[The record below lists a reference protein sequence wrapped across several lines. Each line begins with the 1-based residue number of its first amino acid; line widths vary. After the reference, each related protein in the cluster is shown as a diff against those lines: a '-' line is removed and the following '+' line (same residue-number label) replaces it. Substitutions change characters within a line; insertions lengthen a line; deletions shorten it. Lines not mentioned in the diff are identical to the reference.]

1 MILCDVGG
9 GEDLGTVT
17 LGSLSNYNYNDEDMI
32 SSNDDVDDGNVEV
45 LTNSND
51 ENTECDDD
59 GNDNDD
65 DRKEFW
71 LSSVMMMT
79 RKL

>member
-1 MILCDVGG
+1 
-9 GEDLGTVT
+9 
-17 LGSLSNYNYNDEDMI
+17 MI

-71 LSSVMMMT
+71 PSSVMMMT

>member
-1 MILCDVGG
+1 
-9 GEDLGTVT
+9 
-17 LGSLSNYNYNDEDMI
+17 MI

-59 GNDNDD
+59 GNNDNDD
-65 DRKEFW
+65 DRKEF
-71 LSSVMMMT
+71 
-79 RKL
+79 